1 MSKRVAFERGLTA
14 AQHQSRQHQE
24 VVRIQ
29 VKQVCCGL
37 GVATF
42 MLPAYYCFAF
52 EVDRVKEMDLSGD
65 AAAIEAGM
73 AMAKWLARGLEQ
85 RVLEAIRSQVFN
97 IAAPT
102 P

>member
-1 MSKRVAFERGLTA
+1 MSKRVAFARGLTP
-14 AQHQSRQHQE
+14 AQLESRAHQE
-24 VVRIQ
+24 LVRMQ
-29 VKQVCCGL
+29 VKQICCGC

-52 EVDRVKEMDLSGD
+52 EVDRVKEMDLGGD
-65 AAAIEAGM
+65 EAAIEADM
-73 AMAKWLARGLEQ
+73 AMSKWLARGLEQ

-97 IAAPT
+97 IEAPT

>member
-1 MSKRVAFERGLTA
+1 MRYDARFDERLTA
-14 AQHQSRQHQE
+14 AQRDSREHQRLIRTQT
-24 VVRIQ
+24 
-29 VKQVCCGL
+29 KQVCCGC

-52 EVDRVKEMDLSGD
+52 EVDRVKEMDLGGEEV
-65 AAAIEAGM
+65 AIEAGM

-97 IAAPT
+97 IEAPT